1 MGNYRTKLRSIGCPE
16 LCTNSMKG
24 KRNPNQRSP
33 NQVKKPRKAEVN
45 YCPAYPAGALKESL
59 EEERKTLLLEVQ
71 KKNQQQ
77 VKIKMEKTFAY
88 RRQEIVQDMP
98 FITEL
103 KRRWPALF
111 SESEVNAEFTRITTV
126 PLLPKFMS
134 QLDGYSD
141 RLLKVFRNKGGE
153 AGHKIRLMTAAM
165 DKDVDPE
172 ATRGMEAIIMGIYV
186 IIHEGAEPD
195 EDPEDVGIVI
205 EGVEV
210 LHGLRNTANA
220 CALLLGLIYCLNLSY
235 PKELKSTFEFL
246 QKVIMELDGSRL
258 STKVQVLKNR
268 LLQ

>member
-1 MGNYRTKLRSIGCPE
+1 MLFSGTLIFGFSTSMSQISRNNCKEYFIQCVTHLYNSWTWNEGQKQLFHDILIIIPAPVYWLTSE
-16 LCTNSMKG
+16 LCNCNGLFILSV
-24 KRNPNQRSP
+24 RENQLYVSCHC
-33 NQVKKPRKAEVN
+33 Q
-45 YCPAYPAGALKESL
+45 
-59 EEERKTLLLEVQ
+59 
-71 KKNQQQ
+71 
-77 VKIKMEKTFAY
+77 
-88 RRQEIVQDMP
+88 
-98 FITEL
+98 
-103 KRRWPALF
+103 
-111 SESEVNAEFTRITTV
+111 
-126 PLLPKFMS
+126 
-134 QLDGYSD
+134 
-141 RLLKVFRNKGGE
+141 
-153 AGHKIRLMTAAM
+153 
-165 DKDVDPE
+165 DVDPE

-268 LLQ
+268 LFQWSFQLVSSQHMQC